1 MPGIRFN
8 SPLLN
13 GMQQWGAQPNPQYG
27 GIGSTTPP
35 IDYGLMQ
42 GDAPAP
48 GLNFG
53 GGGAPASVNIGGGM
67 GGQGMPAQGGGFLG
81 SFLNQYNDNGKMTGQ
96 GWGAPALGAA
106 QGLFSAYMGMKQYGL
121 MKDQLSESKRQFGLN
136 FDAQKNTTNAQLE
149 DRQKARVASN
159 PGAYESVDS
168 YMDKYKVKG

>member
-1 MPGIRFN
+1 MNDDYG
-8 SPLLN
+8 LLAN
-13 GMQQWGAQPNPQYG
+13 AMRGFGAQPNPSY
-27 GIGSTTPP
+27 
-35 IDYGLMQ
+35 
-42 GDAPAP
+42 
-48 GLNFG
+48 
-53 GGGAPASVNIGGGM
+53 GGM
-67 GGQGMPAQGGGFLG
+67 GIPLPENGGTGMMQPSNLLTDAFPFTTAPATSGGAAPSRGFWG
-81 SFLNQYNDNGKMTGQ
+81 SALNQYGKNGEMTGQ

>member
-1 MPGIRFN
+1 MTYLADQFQFGY
-8 SPLLN
+8 
-13 GMQQWGAQPNPQYG
+13 NPQQSLLG
-27 GIGSTTPP
+27 GAAPQTDWFGGTSGMPALNMGS
-35 IDYGLMQ
+35 
-42 GDAPAP
+42 
-48 GLNFG
+48 G
-53 GGGAPASVNIGGGM
+53 GGGAPVPGGG
-67 GGQGMPAQGGGFLG
+67 GLFS
-81 SFLNQYNDNGKMTGQ
+81 SFLNQYNGDGKMTGQ
-96 GWGAPALGAA
+96 GWGVPALGAA